1 MEWLTCG
8 FAAHSSCG
16 KDTLMNL
23 DNNRTARA
31 IGLVYSACC
40 YVVFLIT
47 CLYLIGFVG
56 NVAVPKN
63 INDGPLVAWPVAA
76 LINCAL
82 ILLFGVQHTVMARTG
97 FKQWLAAI
105 IPTSVERSTYVL
117 LSSLVLVLMF
127 WLWQPMT
134 FTVWKVETTW
144 AKALLIGLF
153 WLGWGIA
160 LLATFLIDHFELFGL
175 KQVIDRWRKPTP
187 QAPVF
192 RTPLLYKIVRH
203 PLYLGFLIAF
213 WATPYM
219 TSGQLLFAI
228 GMTVY
233 VFIGASFEEKDL
245 VRLFGERYRRYQ
257 QEVSMILPWSK
268 TRKKDP
274 E

>member
-1 MEWLTCG
+1 
-8 FAAHSSCG
+8 
-16 KDTLMNL
+16 MNL
-23 DNNRTARA
+23 NNNRAARA
-31 IGLVYSACC
+31 IALVYSACC

-47 CLYLIGFVG
+47 FLYLIGFVG
-56 NVAVPKN
+56 SVAVPKN
-63 INDGPLVAWPVAA
+63 INDGPLLAWPLAV

-82 ILLFGVQHTVMARTG
+82 ILLFGVQHTVMARKG
-97 FKQWLAAI
+97 FKRWLAAV

-134 FTVWKVETTW
+134 LTVWEVETTW
-144 AKALLIGLF
+144 ARGLLIGLF

-160 LLATFLIDHFELFGL
+160 LLATFLIGHFELFGL
-175 KQVIDRWRKPTP
+175 KQPIDRWRRATP
-187 QAPVF
+187 QAPEF
-192 RTPLLYKIVRH
+192 RTPLFYKIVRH

-213 WATPYM
+213 WATPHM
-219 TSGQLLFAI
+219 TAGHLLFSM

-245 VRLFGERYRRYQ
+245 VALFGERYRRYQ
-257 QEVSMILPWSK
+257 QEVGMILPWVKS
-268 TRKKDP
+268 RKKDA